1 MVNMKQTST
10 ESGLSKEIFSK
21 KIEKY
26 VEEFN
31 SSYIDAVMIICDK
44 YSIEYKSM
52 SKLLNKP
59 ILEHI
64 REEGRERNLLPR
76 ILLKSKKLPF

>member
-1 MVNMKQTST
+1 MKQTHQKSELT
-10 ESGLSKEIFSK
+10 KEIFSK

-31 SSYIDAVMIICDK
+31 TAYIDAIIVICDEYK
-44 YSIEYKSM
+44 IEYDSV

-59 ILEHI
+59 ILEHL
-64 REEGRERNLLPR
+64 REEGRELNLIPK
-76 ILLKSKKLPF
+76 ILIKTKKLPF